1 MRKSDKKPYEEESEY
16 LLEEYEND
24 TLRQTK
30 QYNISQNTLQK
41 SRLNEVNFPFVHSE
55 RLPTKNSCSEFDSYG

>member
-1 MRKSDKKPYEEESEY
+1 MRKSDKKPSEEESEY
-16 LLEEYEND
+16 LLEDYEND

-41 SRLNEVNFPFVHSE
+41 SQLNEVNFPFVHSE
-55 RLPTKNSCSEFDSYG
+55 RLPTKKSCSELDSYG